1 MNFLDYIESLSAD
14 VAKTELKN
22 RFTKNLEFF
31 KKNDAKLC
39 SYLLNKPSVF
49 GLVFDEHGANVLNL
63 SSNTLVYPIGEDGRH
78 TAIAA
83 SKEMAKNPLSH
94 TKWRQGFSSN
104 PFYMVSSQLAHT
116 AAVCKEIFGYAHV
129 SGMNPSAPSLDGQ
142 YLPSALLYGL
152 GGGFALEAINEECEK
167 IDSLFIYEPFA
178 DFFAISAYFV
188 DYPALY
194 VKTKNLFLSIGDVP
208 GTLIVREFFA
218 KSKFSAIYPRPELTM
233 FDAPQINELKN
244 IVEVE
249 AGALLRGMGSY
260 EDEMIGWRNSQKNCS
275 YKNIKHPIFVGN
287 TEKIEAPICVVGNGA
302 SLDDSLEF
310 LRQNSEKMVIFAAG
324 TALRTLLKNGIRPD
338 FQIEIER
345 SDYLGD
351 ILREAGVSDID
362 MIAANVVD
370 PDTLASSS
378 GDKMLF
384 FRDSAAVSFLDAP
397 RFVLPFSSPFVGNA
411 AFSLALNISKSVI
424 LCGMDAG
431 YKKGR
436 KVHSKDSIYDE
447 SDALP
452 EGSVR
457 VKANF
462 EESEIYSNHLYRMSK
477 NMMEYAI
484 YENKSANVTNL
495 SDGAFIAGA
504 KPAKNIEL
512 SQIDKKATLFAIKNM
527 FSQDKDVVFAKDGL
541 GEIGDKIASFK
552 SELFAIFGD
561 AAKSKAEFF
570 EIIRKFEAFAASK
583 EQGRDVLFLLF
594 GGSLKHIV
602 FSFCVAVWHTK
613 PQNFEEFYS
622 GLALRVLRGFESMLA
637 DFEKEVAKGR
647 AVGLLGGLKLS

>member
-1 MNFLDYIESLSAD
+1 MNFLDYVESLSVD
-14 VAKTELKN
+14 NAKKELKN

-31 KKNDAKLC
+31 KRNKPEFS
-39 SYLLNKPSVF
+39 SYLLAKPSVF
-49 GLVFDEHGANVLNL
+49 GLVFDESGANILNL
-63 SSNTLVYPIGEDGRH
+63 SSNTLVYPIGENGRH

-83 SKEMAKNPLSH
+83 SREMAKNPLSH

-116 AAVCKEIFGYAHV
+116 AAVCKEMFGYAHM
-129 SGMNPSAPSLDGQ
+129 SGMQPSLPSLDGR

-152 GGGFALEAINEECEK
+152 GGGFALEAINGEYEK
-167 IDSLFIYEPFA
+167 IDSLFIYEPMS

-188 DYPALY
+188 DYVALY
-194 VKTKNLFLSIGDVP
+194 AKTKNLFLSVGEIPEAVA
-208 GTLIVREFFA
+208 VREFFA
-218 KSKFSAIYPRPELTM
+218 KNKFSVIYPRLELTM
-233 FDAPQINELKN
+233 FDVLQINELKN

-260 EDEMIGWRNSQKNCS
+260 EDEMVGWRNSQKNCP
-275 YKNIKHPIFVGN
+275 YKNIKYPVFVSN
-287 TEKIEAPICVVGNGA
+287 AKKIEAPLCVVGNGA

-345 SDYLGD
+345 GDYLGD

-370 PDTLASSS
+370 PGTLASSS

-384 FRDSAAVSFLDAP
+384 FRDSAAVSFLNAP
-397 RFVLPFSSPFVGNA
+397 KFTLPFSSPFVGNA
-411 AFSLALNISKSVI
+411 AFSLALNISRNVI

-436 KVHSKDSIYDE
+436 RVHSKDSIYDE
-447 SDALP
+447 NDVLP

-457 VKANF
+457 VRGNF
-462 EESEIYSNHLYRMSK
+462 EDSEIYSNHLYRMSK

-484 YENKSANVTNL
+484 YENKNANVSNL

-504 KPAKNIEL
+504 KPVKNIEL
-512 SQIDKKATLFAIKNM
+512 SQIDKKATVSAIKNM
-527 FSQDKDVVFAKDGL
+527 FSLDKNAIFAKDGL
-541 GEIGDKIASFK
+541 GEIEDKIALFK
-552 SELFAIFGD
+552 NELFAIFGNV
-561 AAKSKAEFF
+561 AKSRAEFF
-570 EIIRKFEAFAASK
+570 EVIARFEAFAASK

-622 GLALRVLRGFESMLA
+622 GMALRILRGFESMIA
-637 DFEKEVAKGR
+637 DFEKEIAKGR
-647 AVGLLGGLKLS
+647 AAELLGGLKLP